1 MLRIQRVSILLF
13 VGLLHATIVRSQGFA
28 IRNNL
33 LYDATLT
40 PNFGVEMRLD
50 SVWTMGLNA
59 GFNLWDYDKAK
70 NKKWRHIL
78 ISPNFRHYNDTLFRK
93 SFWGLHAV
101 YSHYN
106 VSNVKFPFG
115 MYKDVRDKR
124 LQGDLVAI
132 GGSFGYNWW
141 LTGRLHLEAEIG
153 DDSADRDAEQHCGAE
168 APGWLAEHQAKRQQ
182 DQKNAALSQ
191 QRDKLKERSKEAS
204 GDMIQA
210 MNRACDSL
218 VEACKGGVD
227 PLGRCSYLHEV
238 FSCND

>member
-13 VGLLHATIVRSQGFA
+13 VGLLYATIVRSQGFA

-93 SFWGLHAV
+93 SFW
-101 YSHYN
+101 
-106 VSNVKFPFG
+106 
-115 MYKDVRDKR
+115 
-124 LQGDLVAI
+124 
-132 GGSFGYNWW
+132 
-141 LTGRLHLEAEIG
+141 LTA
-153 DDSADRDAEQHCGAE
+153 
-168 APGWLAEHQAKRQQ
+168 
-182 DQKNAALSQ
+182 
-191 QRDKLKERSKEAS
+191 ERSKRNSPA
-204 GDMIQA
+204 
-210 MNRACDSL
+210 
-218 VEACKGGVD
+218 GVTGTVLTA
-227 PLGRCSYLHEV
+227 PLFKQSARTPS
-238 FSCND
+238 FFPAIPPT